1 MLSTKEKKLR
11 AVAEYKA
18 KKEAIEF
25 QKQEELRKQFPN
37 LFSNEKVQKYKERKL
52 NRIPTSIR
60 NEYQN
65 ILEDEKTKN
74 SETPQKQKRTST
86 TRGVSTTNFVKESPS
101 KGNAPLTSA
110 QKQKK
115 NSSQPTLRKSSTLET
130 RRSESNHCC
139 AITWDDLTFC
149 S

>member
-1 MLSTKEKKLR
+1 MLSTREKKLR

-37 LFSNEKVQKYKERKL
+37 LFSNDKVQKYQARKL

-60 NEYQN
+60 NEYQH

-74 SETPQKQKRTST
+74 SMTPQKQKRI
-86 TRGVSTTNFVKESPS
+86 TRVKESPS
-101 KGNAPLTSA
+101 KGKILPTSS
-110 QKQKK
+110 QKLKK
-115 NSSQPTLRKSSTLET
+115 NSNKPMKGSLET
-130 RRSESNHCC
+130 TGGETDRAAE
-139 AITWDDLTFC
+139 
-149 S
+149 